1 MSEYEKLNKE
11 HAARMKQFGDDLKLI
26 RARVRAERS
35 GLLPRQE
42 LSKIEILEARYNE
55 KVSSFSRVFAEAL
68 FNSYLLEI
76 SGLTQAG
83 ACDTKGGQRNESAIL
98 RISGDGREPLP
109 QSGCR

>member
-76 SGLTQAG
+76 SGSYIVNSHKKRKEIKCLSSQK
-83 ACDTKGGQRNESAIL
+83 DL
-98 RISGDGREPLP
+98 
-109 QSGCR
+109 

>member
-11 HAARMKQFGDDLKLI
+11 HTARIKQFGDDLKLI
-26 RARVRAERS
+26 RAERS